1 MINYVATAKLF
12 AHPNNPRIEPRQD
25 VVDQIAAQITA
36 AGRFDESHALIVR
49 NFDGKFQIVSGH
61 HRWIAAQQAGVDT
74 VPCWIKDLTDEQAYM
89 ELVLCNT
96 QSELH
101 PLEEGKHAA
110 ESGMDLKAYA
120 EQAGKKYTTLYDKV
134 KAFRVLA
141 VTHVRNEDAR
151 DSWRNL
157 AEIHAAPHWL
167 WSALVKQMIE
177 SGWTVQVTRDK
188 TAAFKDIPDPPSW
201 TDSSRIAA
209 AIMDGQMRPSEVAK
223 LQLLVD
229 NAKVTGKFRGALIAA
244 IESNA
249 PSLLSEVQAIVAEW
263 ERHQA
268 DFDESERQ
276 EKLSKQ
282 RESESARQRVNKM
295 RQNIALEEWKALSD
309 AEREEII
316 NPVPGEGGVFNK
328 QDNESI
334 EWAQWSWNPVTG
346 CKHDCSYCLSGDTLI
361 LLADGRS
368 VALKD
373 LTVGEKIIGTKSA
386 AGYRKFVET
395 EVLAHWRSI
404 KQAFEIT
411 LADGRKI
418 ISSGDHRFLTERG
431 WKFVTPV
438 EKPDQ
443 RPFLTTNNSLL
454 GIGEMEVNPDIT
466 QEYMTGYLSGVIRG
480 DGHLKTHKDHRRE
493 NGVYSQFRLAM
504 KDQEATNR
512 VASYLSHF
520 GIEVQ
525 WFDFEI
531 NAKTGAKCK
540 AIRTSTKKSF
550 DEITAL
556 IDFSNDTDSV
566 KSYIYSS
573 EDYLKGFL
581 AGIFDAE
588 GSNTGNNQG
597 STLRIFNSDELIL
610 KTIEKGLEIGCFSFI
625 YDVDKKPA
633 NKVVRTIRI
642 TGGLSE
648 HVRFF
653 QWCNPAIRRK
663 LKLSGASIKNDLDLR
678 VVSIIPLGIDVE
690 MFDITTGTEDFIANG
705 VVAHNCY
712 ARDIA
717 NSQRMKSVYPNGFIP
732 TFRSNALNAPK
743 NTKVPKEAETDAR
756 FKNVFTC
763 SMADLFGRWVPI
775 EWINAVMLAA
785 RGNSQWNFL
794 FLTKFPQRLSE
805 IEIPEN
811 AWMGTTVDLQA
822 RVANAEKAFA
832 NVKSKVKWLSVEPL
846 IEPLQFSSLEMFDWV
861 VIGGASASSKTPAWQ
876 PPYRWIDS
884 LVRQCDDAKVPIY
897 FKSNLGIANRI
908 IELPFDAVVKQD
920 PQEAPAS
927 FKYLGN
933 KS

>member
-1 MINYVATAKLF
+1 MINYVATAHLF

-49 NFDGKFQIVSGH
+49 NFDGKLQIVSGH
-61 HRWIAAQQAGVDT
+61 HRWIAAQQAGIDSI
-74 VPCWIKDLTDEQAYM
+74 PCWIKDLTDEQAYM

-110 ESGMDLKAYA
+110 ESKMDLKAYVKA
-120 EQAGKKYTTLYDKV
+120 SNPGLNDDQLKAKYKTLYDKV
-134 KAFRVLA
+134 QAWRVWSVLLKQNEATRDAWRGLA
-141 VTHVRNEDAR
+141 IIA
-151 DSWRNL
+151 
-157 AEIHAAPHWL
+157 AAPSWL
-167 WSALVKQMIE
+167 HIALSNQMID
-177 SGWTVQVTRDK
+177 SGWTNTVTRDK
-188 TAAFKDIPDPPSW
+188 VGAFKEVADPPSW
-201 TDSSRIAA
+201 ADSGRIADA
-209 AIMDGQMRPSEVAK
+209 LVSGQMKMIEVAK
-223 LQLLVD
+223 LQKLVD
-229 NAKVTGKFRGALIAA
+229 NAKVTGEFKSHLLTA
-244 IESNA
+244 IESES
-249 PSLLSEVQAIVAEW
+249 PSLMSEVQAMVAEW
-263 ERHQA
+263 EKKQA
-268 DFDESERQ
+268 DFDENERQ
-276 EKLSKQ
+276 EKLTKQ

-309 AEREEII
+309 SEREEII
-316 NPVPGEGGVFNK
+316 NPEPGEGGVFNK

-346 CKHDCSYCLSGDTLI
+346 CKHDCSY
-361 LLADGRS
+361 
-368 VALKD
+368 
-373 LTVGEKIIGTKSA
+373 
-386 AGYRKFVET
+386 
-395 EVLAHWRSI
+395 
-404 KQAFEIT
+404 
-411 LADGRKI
+411 
-418 ISSGDHRFLTERG
+418 
-431 WKFVTPV
+431 
-438 EKPDQ
+438 
-443 RPFLTTNNSLL
+443 
-454 GIGEMEVNPDIT
+454 
-466 QEYMTGYLSGVIRG
+466 
-480 DGHLKTHKDHRRE
+480 
-493 NGVYSQFRLAM
+493 
-504 KDQEATNR
+504 
-512 VASYLSHF
+512 
-520 GIEVQ
+520 
-525 WFDFEI
+525 
-531 NAKTGAKCK
+531 
-540 AIRTSTKKSF
+540 
-550 DEITAL
+550 
-556 IDFSNDTDSV
+556 
-566 KSYIYSS
+566 
-573 EDYLKGFL
+573 
-581 AGIFDAE
+581 
-588 GSNTGNNQG
+588 
-597 STLRIFNSDELIL
+597 
-610 KTIEKGLEIGCFSFI
+610 
-625 YDVDKKPA
+625 
-633 NKVVRTIRI
+633 
-642 TGGLSE
+642 
-648 HVRFF
+648 
-653 QWCNPAIRRK
+653 
-663 LKLSGASIKNDLDLR
+663 
-678 VVSIIPLGIDVE
+678 
-690 MFDITTGTEDFIANG
+690 
-705 VVAHNCY
+705 CY

-743 NTKVPKEAETDAR
+743 NTKVPKEAATDAR

>member
-1 MINYVATAKLF
+1 
-12 AHPNNPRIEPRQD
+12 
-25 VVDQIAAQITA
+25 
-36 AGRFDESHALIVR
+36 
-49 NFDGKFQIVSGH
+49 
-61 HRWIAAQQAGVDT
+61 
-74 VPCWIKDLTDEQAYM
+74 
-89 ELVLCNT
+89 
-96 QSELH
+96 
-101 PLEEGKHAA
+101 
-110 ESGMDLKAYA
+110 
-120 EQAGKKYTTLYDKV
+120 
-134 KAFRVLA
+134 
-141 VTHVRNEDAR
+141 
-151 DSWRNL
+151 
-157 AEIHAAPHWL
+157 
-167 WSALVKQMIE
+167 MIE

-188 TAAFKDIPDPPSW
+188 TAAFKDIPDPPAW

-295 RQNIALEEWKALSD
+295 RQNIALDEWKALSD

-346 CKHDCSYCLSGDTLI
+346 CKHDCSY
-361 LLADGRS
+361 
-368 VALKD
+368 
-373 LTVGEKIIGTKSA
+373 
-386 AGYRKFVET
+386 
-395 EVLAHWRSI
+395 
-404 KQAFEIT
+404 
-411 LADGRKI
+411 
-418 ISSGDHRFLTERG
+418 
-431 WKFVTPV
+431 
-438 EKPDQ
+438 
-443 RPFLTTNNSLL
+443 
-454 GIGEMEVNPDIT
+454 
-466 QEYMTGYLSGVIRG
+466 
-480 DGHLKTHKDHRRE
+480 
-493 NGVYSQFRLAM
+493 
-504 KDQEATNR
+504 
-512 VASYLSHF
+512 
-520 GIEVQ
+520 
-525 WFDFEI
+525 
-531 NAKTGAKCK
+531 
-540 AIRTSTKKSF
+540 
-550 DEITAL
+550 
-556 IDFSNDTDSV
+556 
-566 KSYIYSS
+566 
-573 EDYLKGFL
+573 
-581 AGIFDAE
+581 
-588 GSNTGNNQG
+588 
-597 STLRIFNSDELIL
+597 
-610 KTIEKGLEIGCFSFI
+610 
-625 YDVDKKPA
+625 
-633 NKVVRTIRI
+633 
-642 TGGLSE
+642 
-648 HVRFF
+648 
-653 QWCNPAIRRK
+653 
-663 LKLSGASIKNDLDLR
+663 
-678 VVSIIPLGIDVE
+678 
-690 MFDITTGTEDFIANG
+690 
-705 VVAHNCY
+705 CY